1 MDTGEKRDGLIRK
14 TLRRG
19 GQRDRRE
26 LGEEWCPR
34 VGGRQC
40 PREGWSYCVDAA
52 SGPSMIETENC
63 QLDLS
68 MGKSWKTVGVTIST
82 DWGSREKGK
91 GESRNKVLF
100 L

>member
-1 MDTGEKRDGLIRK
+1 
-14 TLRRG
+14 
-19 GQRDRRE
+19 
-26 LGEEWCPR
+26 
-34 VGGRQC
+34 
-40 PREGWSYCVDAA
+40 
-52 SGPSMIETENC
+52 MIETENC

>member
-1 MDTGEKRDGLIRK
+1 VDTGEKRDGLIRK

-40 PREGWSYCVDAA
+40 PREGWSYCVD
-52 SGPSMIETENC
+52 
-63 QLDLS
+63 
-68 MGKSWKTVGVTIST
+68 
-82 DWGSREKGK
+82 
-91 GESRNKVLF
+91 GEVMEDRWCDHF
-100 L
+100 H